1 MSNREEWELEQ
12 ERRKM
17 LQDEI
22 VTEYKK
28 NKFIKEIKNGLGKS
42 IMEQPNNIQK
52 NQQLQIK
59 LKNYQDGIKKFYR
72 FYLFIN

>member
-1 MSNREEWELEQ
+1 MSSREEWELEQ

-28 NKFIKEIKNGLGKS
+28 NKFIKEIKSGLGQS
-42 IMEQPNNIQK
+42 IMEQPNTIQK
-52 NQQLQIK
+52 K
-59 LKNYQDGIKKFYR
+59 PTVFDKIKK
-72 FYLFIN
+72 LLGWN

>member
-52 NQQLQIK
+52 KPTTLDK
-59 LKNYQDGIKKFYR
+59 IKK
-72 FYLFIN
+72 LLGWN

>member
-22 VTEYKK
+22 VTEYRK
-28 NKFIKEIKNGLGKS
+28 NKFIKEIKNGLGEL
-42 IMEQPNNIQK
+42 IMEQPNTVQK
-52 NQQLQIK
+52 KPTFLDK
-59 LKNYQDGIKKFYR
+59 IKK
-72 FYLFIN
+72 LLGWN